1 MRPEILNP
9 FFCSM
14 ANLKGIGARYLNLV
28 SNLCGGGL
36 IFDILTHLPYN
47 LIDRTYTCPINQ
59 IEAGRVWTGIVT
71 ITQHLEPKTKK
82 QPYRV
87 ICNDETGD
95 ITLNFF
101 KYYKDSIKK
110 QLPLGAKK
118 VVSGKTEWFNG
129 QIQMNHPDYVTDVQ
143 NFEKIKGFEP
153 IYPLT
158 AGVTNKMMLSLS
170 SQALAL
176 VPNMDEWL
184 DENFIKQ
191 HNLPNFKQALI
202 NAHRPISAADLSPQS
217 PARKRLAYDELLANQ
232 LALCLARTRHKK
244 RAGRSVQGDFHLR
257 QKLLNSLSFDLTD
270 AQKRVLSE
278 IYTDQASPFQGLR
291 LVQGDVGCGKTI
303 VAMLAMLNAV
313 ECGCQAAIMA
323 PTEILAK
330 QHFQTMSTW
339 ADICGVKIALLTGKI
354 QGKKR
359 QEILQNLQSG
369 NINILIGT
377 HALFT
382 EDVCFHDLAFIV
394 VDEQHRFGVKQR
406 LELAAKANK
415 PDVVVMTATPI
426 PRTLVLT
433 RFGDMAYSKIDEM
446 PKGRKPVDTRVM
458 SLKKIP
464 EVVAALKKQIQ
475 DGRQAYW
482 VCPLVEESEKTD
494 LAAAIAR
501 FEDLQKAFGDKVD
514 LIHGKMKESQK
525 DAAMARFKE
534 GKTSLLVATTVVE
547 VGVNVEAATLMIV
560 EQAERFGLAQLHQLR
575 GRIKRGL
582 EAGVCLLLYGFPLS
596 SVAKERLNVMKS
608 SQDGFLI
615 AEKDLDLRGGG
626 EILGTKQ
633 SGFEQFKLADLT
645 FHKDLLYTAHKDA
658 EMILSI
664 DENLKT
670 KRGLALRNLLYL
682 FRQDDALRTYVSG

>member
-9 FFCSM
+9 FFCSI

-36 IFDILTHLPYN
+36 IFDVLTHLPYN

-59 IEAGRVWTGIVT
+59 IKAGRVWTGIVT

-87 ICNDETGD
+87 ICDDETGD

-118 VVSGKTEWFNG
+118 VISGKTEWFNG
-129 QIQMNHPDYVTDVQ
+129 QIQINHPDYVTEVQ
-143 NFEKIKGFEP
+143 NFEKINGYEP
-153 IYPLT
+153 IYPLS

-170 SQALAL
+170 SQALAFA
-176 VPNMDEWL
+176 PEMDEWL

-191 HNLPNFKQALI
+191 NNFLSFRQSLI
-202 NAHRPISAADLSPQS
+202 SAHRPTTAADLSLSS
-217 PARKRLAYDELLANQ
+217 PARKRLAYDELLSNQ

-244 RAGRSVQGDFHLR
+244 RAGRVVQGDFHLR
-257 QKLLNSLSFDLTD
+257 KKLLESLAFDLTD

-278 IYTDQASPFQGLR
+278 IYADQASPFQGLR
-291 LVQGDVGCGKTI
+291 LVQGDVGCGKTV

-313 ECGCQAAIMA
+313 ECGFQAAIMA

-330 QHFQTMSTW
+330 QHSQTMAAW
-339 ADICGVKIALLTGKI
+339 ADVCGVKIALLTGKI

-359 QEILQNLQSG
+359 QELLQNLQTG
-369 NINILIGT
+369 EIDILIGT

-382 EDVCFHDLAFIV
+382 EDVCFHNLAFIV

-406 LELAAKANK
+406 LELANKASK

-433 RFGDMAYSKIDEM
+433 RFGDMTYSKIDEM

-475 DGRQAYW
+475 NGRQAYW

-514 LIHGKMKESQK
+514 LIHGKMKEREK

-534 GKTSLLVATTVVE
+534 GSTSLLVATTVVE
-547 VGVNVEAATLMIV
+547 VGVNVESATLMIV

-596 SVAKERLNVMKS
+596 NVAKERLNVMKS
-608 SQDGFLI
+608 CQDGFLI
-615 AEKDLDLRGGG
+615 AEKDLELRGGG

-633 SGFEQFKLADLT
+633 SGFEQFKLADLA
-645 FHKDLLYTAHKDA
+645 FHKNLLYTAHKDA
-658 EMILSI
+658 EMILST

-682 FRQDDALRTYVSG
+682 FRKDDALRTYISG